1 MDIPTY
7 EQQRKTPAQSPVQAR
22 MRVYLLGVGEG
33 LKLANA
39 ALVARGE
46 RPLYCLPGETVLGVD
61 DYLKMIDA
69 ALPSARSDARLR
81 DQSVEALVLR
91 TLQGRYGCGGPEPV
105 ATSASG
111 QASQAAASPPDAT
124 ASSPVDT
131 APSRA
136 EAPASGAAG
145 EGRK

>member
-91 TLQGRYGCGGPEPV
+91 TLQGRYGCGG
-105 ATSASG
+105 
-111 QASQAAASPPDAT
+111 
-124 ASSPVDT
+124 
-131 APSRA
+131 
-136 EAPASGAAG
+136 APASEGPASAPPGAAPATREQG
-145 EGRK
+145 AGAGPGVAEPVPSAASAADDQRGTK